1 MNATCRMASLA
12 VLAALCLFCI
22 TVAPAMAQGTGGGAA
37 GQQKYTMA
45 EYNAWQAADA
55 EKNPAAQ
62 IKMLDD
68 FVAKYPNSAL
78 LNYIYTLYYKN
89 YGAQKNFP
97 KTIEYCNKLIA
108 LGDKASVTE
117 KYQAY
122 SVWAFAYF
130 NIPNP
135 DPQTAKAAHDAAL
148 AGGQDRR
155 FGSQARGCSRRQVC
169 RR

>member
-1 MNATCRMASLA
+1 
-12 VLAALCLFCI
+12 
-22 TVAPAMAQGTGGGAA
+22 
-37 GQQKYTMA
+37 MA

-135 DPQTAKAAHDAAL
+135 DPQTAKAAHDAAPCR
-148 AGGQDRR
+148 GQDRR
-155 FGSQARGCSRRQVC
+155 FGSQARGCRRRQVC
-169 RR
+169 RKIRRGP